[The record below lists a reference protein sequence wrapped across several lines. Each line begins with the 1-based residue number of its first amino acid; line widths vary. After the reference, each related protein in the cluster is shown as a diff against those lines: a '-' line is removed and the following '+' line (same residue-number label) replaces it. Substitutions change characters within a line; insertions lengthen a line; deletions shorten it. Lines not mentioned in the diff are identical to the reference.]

1 MPIAIIRRLGA
12 GAKKSKPTDMPISQ
26 GWEKI
31 NGPNT
36 TMDSPF
42 TGPGKI
48 DAIYRDPGP
57 PPRYI
62 VSDAKA
68 LGSQQGTTKRGVLQ
82 MSDEWIRGRLAKAGL
97 SRMHAREMGEVYDRV
112 LLRVDKS
119 GTVTEEWLDKFG
131 KPVAGPAWRIQE

>member
-1 MPIAIIRRLGA
+1 
-12 GAKKSKPTDMPISQ
+12 
-26 GWEKI
+26 
-31 NGPNT
+31 
-36 TMDSPF
+36 
-42 TGPGKI
+42 
-48 DAIYRDPGP
+48 
-57 PPRYI
+57 
-62 VSDAKA
+62 
-68 LGSQQGTTKRGVLQ
+68 